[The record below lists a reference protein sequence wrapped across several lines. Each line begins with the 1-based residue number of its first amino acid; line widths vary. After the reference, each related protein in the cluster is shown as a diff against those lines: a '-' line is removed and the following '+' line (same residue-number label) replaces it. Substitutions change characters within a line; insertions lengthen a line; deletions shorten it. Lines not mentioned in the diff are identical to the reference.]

1 LYYTV
6 QLIRPHLFYSF
17 IDKDLLL
24 WCKAAL
30 HVEEPVKFDIT
41 KYLTENDHADF
52 SEVERS
58 YLKTSGHDFW
68 LEISQ
73 PEAKPDF

>member
-1 LYYTV
+1 
-6 QLIRPHLFYSF
+6 LFYPF
-17 IDKDLLL
+17 IDKDMLL

-30 HVEEPVKFDIT
+30 HSEEPVKFDIS
-41 KYLTENDHADF
+41 KYLTENDHTDF

-68 LEISQ
+68 LEMSQ
-73 PEAKPDF
+73 PEAPQDF